1 MKVYTKTGDKG
12 TTGLFTGQRVP
23 KDSLRVEVY
32 GTVDEADAAFGL
44 ARSLSS
50 KEDVRTKIVF
60 AQKILWA
67 LMADF
72 ASIGGDQ
79 RVKSEQVIEI
89 EQYIDDVDKVL
100 PPLTSFVIPGDTPA
114 SSALHLARTVI
125 RRAERQA
132 WKLAKEETVNE
143 ASLLLLN
150 RLSDFAFV
158 LSRREI
164 QED

>member
-44 ARSLSS
+44 ARSLST
-50 KEDVRTKIVF
+50 KEDVRNKVAI
-60 AQKILWA
+60 AQKMLWA

-72 ASIGGDQ
+72 ASIGAEQ
-79 RVKSEQVIEI
+79 RVKSEQVTEI
-89 EQYIDDVDKVL
+89 EQYIDEVDKLL

-125 RRAERQA
+125 RRAERLA
-132 WKLAKEETVNE
+132 WKLTKEETVNE

-158 LSRREI
+158 LARREI

>member
-44 ARSLSS
+44 ARALSS
-50 KEDVRTKIVF
+50 KEDVRNKVVF

-72 ASIGGDQ
+72 ASIGGEQ

-89 EQYIDDVDKVL
+89 EQYIDAVDKAL
-100 PPLTSFVIPGDTPA
+100 PQLTSFVIPGDTPA

-158 LSRREI
+158 LARREI